1 MLSESKSPTRS
12 RPPHSPLRQRF
23 AATTRIVADAIVA
36 LLLAPTCAACAKGLA
51 EPTGGPVCADCWQ
64 SVAIIRPPVCDTCG
78 DPLPSWRA
86 IAPVAQCGRCRGTR
100 GHVRRARAIGGYEG
114 ALRSIVHA
122 LKYDARRSLAP
133 RLAMLLAQTGSQLLE
148 GADIVVPVPL
158 HRARLRTRGF
168 NQAED
173 IARRLPIPMIRALK
187 RIRRTPSQTDLP
199 EAERYEN
206 VRGAFAVARGIS
218 VRGAVV
224 VMVDDVSTTGATLD
238 ACAKALIDRGAREV
252 RALTLARV
260 VSKRP

>member
-1 MLSESKSPTRS
+1 
-12 RPPHSPLRQRF
+12 
-23 AATTRIVADAIVA
+23 
-36 LLLAPTCAACAKGLA
+36 
-51 EPTGGPVCADCWQ
+51 
-64 SVAIIRPPVCDTCG
+64 
-78 DPLPSWRA
+78 
-86 IAPVAQCGRCRGTR
+86 
-100 GHVRRARAIGGYEG
+100 
-114 ALRSIVHA
+114 
-122 LKYDARRSLAP
+122 
-133 RLAMLLAQTGSQLLE
+133 MLLAQTGSQVLE

-199 EAERYEN
+199 ETERYEN

-238 ACAKALIDRGAREV
+238 ACAKVLIDGGAREV